1 MKMLFRLIAMVFL
14 LCTIT
19 ITFAQDKAISF
30 SNLPDKAK
38 TFLKKYFSDA
48 EIITVKMGT
57 EYIFKK
63 EYEVVLKTGS
73 KIEFDSDGIW
83 EKIEMKGVA
92 VPVQIIPSTISQ
104 YIRKS
109 FPNTFVKEIIRARK
123 GYEVE
128 ISNGLDLEF
137 SGEGEFIRV
146 DD

>member
-19 ITFAQDKAISF
+19 IAFAQDKAISF

-38 TFLKKYFSDA
+38 TFLKKYFSGA
-48 EIITVKMGT
+48 EIITITMDT

-63 EYEVVLKTGS
+63 EYEVVLKSGS

-83 EKIEMKGVA
+83 EKIEMKGMA

-109 FPNTFVKEIIRARK
+109 FPNKIGRASCR
-123 GYEVE
+123 E
-128 ISNGLDLEF
+128 
-137 SGEGEFIRV
+137 RV
-146 DD
+146 